1 MWSCSGFKD
10 IVSVKSKDVHLMLEI
25 LKGVLLKVWL
35 FDVEMFDKTSIFDK
49 VQPPQRHII

>member
-10 IVSVKSKDVHLMLEI
+10 AGSIKSKDVDLMLEI

-35 FDVEMFDKTSIFDK
+35 FDVEIFDK
-49 VQPPQRHII
+49 ISKFDKV